1 MTASA
6 TFAPHQSC
14 GGNETRNLSIIK
26 DIKVMK
32 VEDVEGNH
40 HALEEKHKASWR
52 HIAHTHAHTHTHTH
66 TRFNWNN
73 FAKTIQNTT

>member
-26 DIKVMK
+26 DIKTIE
-32 VEDVEGNH
+32 VEDVEVKPAGDTLH
-40 HALEEKHKASWR
+40 R
-52 HIAHTHAHTHTHTH
+52 HTHTLTHKQTHKHTH
-66 TRFNWNN
+66 
-73 FAKTIQNTT
+73 NTHTF